1 MRPLKMRAGAAILVV
16 LVSLL
21 GGCEAG
27 HMTAK
32 EVHYFTA
39 ARPHPSGKSGFIQG
53 PTAKV
58 YFSDSGESGYANV
71 FLRTIVKDGP
81 DIHQLYVAFR
91 DRKWIFFEK
100 AYDENGNQLQFIEV
114 ERKEVTPGI
123 SEHFAATLSDDY
135 LESATETGLEVKF
148 SGKEGKRTVYL
159 KARYVRGYLKKYREL
174 SPGN

>member
-1 MRPLKMRAGAAILVV
+1 MRAGATILVL

-27 HMTAK
+27 HMKAK
-32 EVHYFTA
+32 EVHYFTGL
-39 ARPHPSGKSGFIQG
+39 RPNPSGKSGLIQG

-58 YFSDSGESGYANV
+58 YFSDSGESGYADV
-71 FLRTIVKDGP
+71 FLRTFLRDGP

-91 DRKWIFFEK
+91 DRNWVFFSK
-100 AYDENGNQLQFIEV
+100 AYDENGNELKFIEI
-114 ERKEVTPGI
+114 ERKQATPGI
-123 SEHFAATLSDDY
+123 AEHFAATLSDDY

-159 KARYVRGYLKKYREL
+159 RARYVRGYLQKYREL
-174 SPGN
+174 SSGE